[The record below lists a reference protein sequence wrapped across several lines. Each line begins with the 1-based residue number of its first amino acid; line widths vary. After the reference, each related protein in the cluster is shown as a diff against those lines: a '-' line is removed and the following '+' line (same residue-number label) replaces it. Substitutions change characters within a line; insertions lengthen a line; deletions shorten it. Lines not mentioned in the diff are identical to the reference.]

1 MRRLQ
6 LISVAVVAAMSLAPS
21 PPQDDLESA
30 GRGWTHISHNGDI
43 RALYRVGD
51 SLWVGTSG
59 GLFVYDLG
67 TDQFADHITL
77 GTNKLPSNSVRA
89 IAARGDSVYVGT
101 DRGLVVFSHDTVSV
115 FTAENAGVFEGAP
128 FELIRNVDFGLDGL
142 VYLST
147 YGFGL
152 GVLDADTA
160 WTITRDDSLLDD
172 KVYGMVQEDDT
183 TFYYATSMGLCAF
196 RDSVWVNFQAGAG
209 IPRAEIRQIGKAPDG
224 GYYVVVG
231 ERGVYWFDG
240 FRAKAITNRALFPEI
255 AVAAFAVDAK
265 GSLWACG
272 RYGGIAVYRNGHWSR
287 VDEDYPVVGAHRWRS
302 AHADKDGAV
311 YFGSADGLVLS
322 IHDEVSTEIRLP
334 AGLPSGSVESM
345 MADSSGVLYMLNGS
359 YLVRT
364 DNQLG
369 SIAVVDPSPTFVS
382 MAVSPSGELWTATR
396 WGVQRWEAGRR
407 VEIDLNLSDRAPVVT
422 AIGFDES
429 GALWVGTQGG
439 NVHRYDGEIWMRMAD
454 GNEQKTGAVR
464 EFEAYGGDG
473 NLGAN
478 AGLSGS
484 PGATGIG
491 GVWVTGSRGGVA
503 RYDGARWTTFGPD
516 AFGDRP
522 ARRVAI
528 SPNGTPV
535 LATAS
540 GIWGY
545 DQTGEWRP
553 VSFVGG
559 AQNDSTTWDPAT
571 PPILTIEFDPEGRLY
586 VGTAGGLAVIDES
599 GIKWLAA
606 REDLGGETITSLFI
620 TIGNT
625 LWVGFRSDGVTR
637 ASLET
642 AR

>member
-6 LISVAVVAAMSLAPS
+6 LISVVVVAAMSLAPS

-30 GRGWTHISHNGDI
+30 GRGWNHVAHNGDI

-77 GTNKLPSNSVRA
+77 ETNSLPSNSVRA
-89 IAARGDSVYVGT
+89 IAARSDGVYVGT
-101 DRGLVVFSHDTVSV
+101 DRGLVVFSDDTVSV
-115 FTAENAGVFEGAP
+115 FTAENAGVFAGAP

-160 WTITRDDSLLDD
+160 WTITREDSLLDD

-196 RDSVWVNFQAGAG
+196 RDSIW

-240 FRAKAITNRALFPEI
+240 FRAKRITYPALLPEI
-255 AVAAFAVDAK
+255 AVAAFTVDTA

-272 RYGGIAVYRNGHWSR
+272 RYGGIAVYRNGHWTR
-287 VDEDYPVVGAHRWRS
+287 VDENYPVAGAHRWRC
-302 AHADKDGAV
+302 AHADDDGAV
-311 YFGSADGLVLS
+311 YFGSADGLVFSL
-322 IHDEVSTEIRLP
+322 HDEVSAEIRLP

-345 MADSSGVLYMLNGS
+345 MTDSSGALYMLNGS

-369 SIAVVDPSPTFVS
+369 TIAVVDPSPTYVS
-382 MAVSPSGELWTATR
+382 LAVSPSGELWTATR

-407 VEIDLNLSDRAPVVT
+407 VEFDLNISERGPVVT
-422 AIGFDES
+422 AVGFDKS

-439 NVHRYDGEIWMRMAD
+439 EVHRFDGEIWMRMAD
-454 GNEQKTGAVR
+454 ENAQRTGAVR
-464 EFEAYGGDG
+464 EFEAYDGDG
-473 NLGAN
+473 SLGAF
-478 AGLSGS
+478 AGISGLTGT
-484 PGATGIG
+484 PGIG
-491 GVWVTGSRGGVA
+491 GVWITGAKGWVA
-503 RYDGARWTTFGPD
+503 RYDGARWTTFGPA

-559 AQNDSTTWDPAT
+559 AQNDSTTWDPAA
-571 PPILTIEFDPEGRLY
+571 PPILTIAFDPGGRLY
-586 VGTAGGLAVIDES
+586 VGTDRGLAVIDDS
-599 GIKWLAA
+599 GVEWQAPG
-606 REDLGGETITSLFI
+606 EGLGGEAVTSLFI
-620 TIGNT
+620 TRGNT

-637 ASLET
+637 IPIET
-642 AR
+642 VW

>member
-6 LISVAVVAAMSLAPS
+6 LISVVVVAAMSLAPS
-21 PPQDDLESA
+21 PRQDDLESA
-30 GRGWTHISHNGDI
+30 RPGWNHIGHNGDI

-77 GTNKLPSNSVRA
+77 GTELPSNSVRA
-89 IAARGDSVYVGT
+89 IAARGDRVYVGT
-101 DRGLVVFSHDTVSV
+101 DRGLVVFSDDTVSV
-115 FTAENAGVFEGAP
+115 FTAENAGVFAGAP

-142 VYLST
+142 VYVST

-160 WTITRDDSLLDD
+160 WTITREDSLLDD
-172 KVYGMVQEDDT
+172 KVYGVVQEDDT

-209 IPRAEIRQIGKAPDG
+209 IPRAEIRQIGKAPGG
-224 GYYVVVG
+224 GYYVIVG

-240 FRAKAITNRALFPEI
+240 FRAKRITNPALFPEI
-255 AVAAFAVDAK
+255 AVAAFTVDAK

-287 VDEDYPVVGAHRWRS
+287 VDENYPVAGAHRWRC
-302 AHADKDGAV
+302 AYADEDGAV
-311 YFGSADGLVLS
+311 YFGSADGWVLS
-322 IHDEVSTEIRLP
+322 LHDEVSSEIRLP

-345 MADSSGVLYMLNGS
+345 MTDSSGVLYMLNGS

-369 SIAVVDPSPTFVS
+369 TIGVVDPSPTFVS

-407 VEIDLNLSDRAPVVT
+407 VEFDLNLSERAPVVT

-429 GALWVGTQGG
+429 GALWVGTRRG
-439 NVHRYDGEIWMRMAD
+439 NVHRFDGEIWMRMAD
-454 GNEQKTGAVR
+454 GNEHRTGAVR

-473 NLGAN
+473 SLGAD
-478 AGLSGS
+478 AGISGLT
-484 PGATGIG
+484 GATGVG
-491 GVWVTGSRGGVA
+491 GVWVTGAKGGVA

-522 ARRVAI
+522 ARRVAVA
-528 SPNGTPV
+528 PNGTPV

-553 VSFVGG
+553 VSFAGG
-559 AQNDSTTWDPAT
+559 AQNDSTTWDPTA
-571 PPILTIEFDPEGRLY
+571 PPILTIEFDSDGRLY
-586 VGTAGGLAVIDES
+586 VGTNRGLAVIDDS

-606 REDLGGETITSLFI
+606 GEDLGGDAVTSLFI
-620 TIGNT
+620 TRGNT
-625 LWVGFRSDGVTR
+625 LWVGFRSDGATR
-637 ASLET
+637 VPLET
-642 AR
+642 VW